1 MVYSPSYHKIKKK
14 KVDRNI
20 IQQILGKEVFD
31 SFERNRE
38 TLQFD
43 ESFCNFEK
51 NCYAANEILTKK
63 SIFTCLGAT
72 PHI

>member
-1 MVYSPSYHKIKKK
+1 MQFYVVYSPSYHKIKKK

-51 NCYAANEILTKK
+51 NYYVANEILRKK
-63 SIFTCLGAT
+63 SIFTCL
-72 PHI
+72 

>member
-31 SFERNRE
+31 SFEKNRE
-38 TLQFD
+38 ILQFD

-51 NCYAANEILTKK
+51 KCYAANL
-63 SIFTCLGAT
+63 F
-72 PHI
+72 